1 VQEDAVQED
10 GRVPTVEEHR
20 AAIAALLAP
29 LAARKPELWRGVRPP
44 VTAAPRVLATDI
56 PSRIDLPP
64 FDNSQMDGYAVR
76 AAEATPGATLRV
88 AARIPAG
95 HGVDLLASGTA
106 APIMT
111 GAPIPDGADAV
122 IPIEAATPDFFQSEH
137 EPATVSFGERVEAGT
152 FVRPRGSDLAAGSI
166 LLAAGTVLGPAQW
179 GVLAASGIT
188 EVPMLRQVKVL
199 VLSTGDELTLAGH
212 PLTAGHIYDAN
223 GTSMAAALAGA
234 GAHVSDVL
242 VVHDYAPL
250 LREVFEDRDRE
261 VDLILTTGGVS
272 AGAYEIVRDVF
283 EDAGVEFVTVAMQ
296 PGGPQGLGTA
306 RLGRFSAPVVAFP
319 GNPVSALVSF
329 EVFLRPVLRQLHGL
343 PPDRPSRWLPLA
355 APLDS
360 PAAKHQVR
368 RGVIDADGRVEL
380 VGGASS
386 HLLHSYAASTVLVHI
401 PVGVSQL
408 DAGDPVEVWSIDD

>member
-1 VQEDAVQED
+1 M
-10 GRVPTVEEHR
+10 PTVEEHR
-20 AAIAALLAP
+20 AAIVALLAP
-29 LAARKPELWRGVRPP
+29 LGARKPELWRGARPP
-44 VTAAPRVLATDI
+44 VGAVPRVLATDI
-56 PSRIDLPP
+56 LSRIDLPP

-76 AAEATPGATLRV
+76 SAEVAAGVPLRV

-95 HGVDLLASGTA
+95 HGVDLLAAGTA

-122 IPIEAATPDFFQSEH
+122 IPIEAATPDRFQPETQ
-137 EPATVSFGERVEAGT
+137 PATVSFAATVDAGT
-152 FVRPRGSDLAAGSI
+152 FIRPRGSDLAAGSL

-179 GVLAASGIT
+179 GVLSAAGIT
-188 EVPMLRQVKVL
+188 EVPLLSQLKVL

-212 PLTAGHIYDAN
+212 PLAAGHIYDAN
-223 GTSMAAALAGA
+223 GTSMAVALAGA
-234 GAHVSDVL
+234 GAHVSDSL

-250 LREVFEDRDRE
+250 LREVFEDRDRD

-283 EDAGVEFVTVAMQ
+283 EDAGVEFTTVTMQ
-296 PGGPQGLGTA
+296 PGGPQGLGIATI
-306 RLGRFSAPVVAFP
+306 GRYSAPVVAFP

-343 PPDRPSRWLPLA
+343 APDRRSWWAPLA
-355 APLDS
+355 SGLDS
-360 PAAKHQVR
+360 PPAKHQVR
-368 RGVIDADGRVEL
+368 RGVINADGQVEL

-386 HLLHSYAASTVLVHI
+386 HLLHSYAASTVLVHVPI
-401 PVGVSQL
+401 GVAHL
-408 DAGDPVEVWSIDD
+408 DAGDRIEVWSIDD

>member
-1 VQEDAVQED
+1 
-10 GRVPTVEEHR
+10 VPTVEEHR
-20 AAIAALLAP
+20 AAIATLLAP
-29 LAARKPELWRGVRPP
+29 LAAREPELWRGARPP
-44 VTAAPRVLATDI
+44 VGAAPRVLAADI
-56 PSRIDLPP
+56 LNRIDLPP

-76 AAEATPGATLRV
+76 SAEVASGAALRV
-88 AARIPAG
+88 APRIPAG
-95 HGVDLLASGTA
+95 HGVDLLAAGSA

-122 IPIEAATPDFFQSEH
+122 IPIEAATPNFFQPEH
-137 EPATVSFGERVEAGT
+137 EPATVTFAEPVDAGT
-152 FVRPRGSDLAAGSI
+152 FVRTRGSDLSAGNL

-179 GVLAASGIT
+179 GVLAASGVT
-188 EVPMLRQVKVL
+188 EVPLLSQLKVL
-199 VLSTGDELTLAGH
+199 VLSTGDELTLVGH
-212 PLTAGHIYDAN
+212 PLAVGHIYDAN

-234 GAHVSDVL
+234 GAHVSDAL

-296 PGGPQGLGTA
+296 PGGPQGLGVA
-306 RLGRFSAPVVAFP
+306 QIGRYSAPVVAFP

-343 PPDRPSRWLPLA
+343 SPDRRTWRAPLA
-355 APLDS
+355 SSLDS
-360 PAAKHQVR
+360 PTAKHQVR

-386 HLLHSYAASTVLVHI
+386 HLLHSYAASTVLVHV
-401 PVGVSQL
+401 PVGVAHL
-408 DAGDPVEVWSIDD
+408 DAGDRVEVWSIDD

>member
-1 VQEDAVQED
+1 
-10 GRVPTVEEHR
+10 VPTVEEHR

-29 LAARKPELWRGVRPP
+29 LAERKPELWRGVRPP
-44 VTAAPRVLATDI
+44 VAAAPRVLAADI
-56 PSRIDLPP
+56 LSRIDLPP

-76 AAEATPGATLRV
+76 AAEVAPGAPLRV

-111 GAPIPDGADAV
+111 GAPIPDGANAV
-122 IPIEAATPDFFQSEH
+122 IPIEAATPNYFQPEQ
-137 EPATVSFGERVEAGT
+137 EPTTVSFSERVDVGT
-152 FVRPRGSDLAAGSI
+152 FVRSRGSDLAAGSL

-188 EVPMLRQVKVL
+188 EIPLLSQLKVL
-199 VLSTGDELTLAGH
+199 VLSTGDELTEAGH
-212 PLTAGHIYDAN
+212 PLAAGHIYDAN
-223 GTSMAAALAGA
+223 GTSMAAALAEA
-234 GAHVSDVL
+234 GAHVSDAL

-283 EDAGVEFVTVAMQ
+283 EDAGVEFTTIAMQ

-306 RLGRFSAPVVAFP
+306 RIGRFSAHVIAFP

-329 EVFLRPVLRQLHGL
+329 EVFLRPVLRRLHGL
-343 PPDRPSRWLPLA
+343 PPDRRSWWAPLES
-355 APLDS
+355 PLDS
-360 PAAKHQVR
+360 PPAKHQVR
-368 RGVIDADGRVEL
+368 RGVITAEGRVKL

-386 HLLHSYAASTVLVHI
+386 HLLHSYAASTVLVHV
-401 PVGVSQL
+401 PVGIAHL
-408 DAGDPVEVWSIDD
+408 DAGDTVEVWSIDD

>member
-1 VQEDAVQED
+1 
-10 GRVPTVEEHR
+10 VPTVEEHR
-20 AAIAALLAP
+20 TAIVTLLAP
-29 LAARKPELWRGVRPP
+29 IAERKPELWRGARPP
-44 VTAAPRVLATDI
+44 VAAAPRVLAADI
-56 PSRIDLPP
+56 LNRIDLPP

-76 AAEATPGATLRV
+76 AAEVTPGASLRV

-95 HGVDLLASGTA
+95 HGVDLLAAGTA

-122 IPIEAATPDFFQSEH
+122 IPIEAATPNYFMPEH
-137 EPATVSFGERVEAGT
+137 EAATVSFGEPVDAGT
-152 FVRPRGSDLAAGSI
+152 FVRPRGSDLAAGSL

-179 GVLAASGIT
+179 GVLAASGVT
-188 EVPMLRQVKVL
+188 EIPLLSQLRVL

-212 PLTAGHIYDAN
+212 PLAAGHIYDAN

-272 AGAYEIVRDVF
+272 AGAYEVVRDVF
-283 EDAGVEFVTVAMQ
+283 EDAGVEFVSVAMQ
-296 PGGPQGLGTA
+296 PGGPQGLGVA
-306 RLGRFSAPVVAFP
+306 RIGRYSPPVIAFP

-329 EVFLRPVLRQLHGL
+329 EVLLRPALRALHGL
-343 PPDRPSRWLPLA
+343 PPDRRSWRAPLA
-355 APLDS
+355 SALDS
-360 PAAKHQVR
+360 PPAKHQVR
-368 RGVIDADGRVEL
+368 RGVINADGLVEL

-386 HLLHSYAASTVLVHI
+386 HLLHSYAASTVLVHV
-401 PVGVSQL
+401 PVGVAHL
-408 DAGDPVEVWSIDD
+408 DAGDRVEVWSIDD

>member
-1 VQEDAVQED
+1 
-10 GRVPTVEEHR
+10 VPTVEEHR

-29 LAARKPELWRGVRPP
+29 LAARKPELWHGTHPP
-44 VTAAPRVLATDI
+44 VAAAPRVLAADI
-56 PSRIDLPP
+56 LSRIDLPP
-64 FDNSQMDGYAVR
+64 FANSQMDGYAVR
-76 AAEATPGATLRV
+76 AAEAAPGNDLRV
-88 AARIPAG
+88 APRIPAG

-122 IPIEAATPDFFQSEH
+122 IPIEAATPNYFQPEH
-137 EPATVSFGERVEAGT
+137 ETATVRFAEPVDVGT
-152 FVRPRGSDLAAGSI
+152 FVRSRGSDLAAGSL

-188 EVPMLRQVKVL
+188 EVPLLSQLKIL

-212 PLTAGHIYDAN
+212 PLAAGHIYDAN

-234 GAHVSDVL
+234 GAHVSDAL
-242 VVHDYAPL
+242 VVQDYAPL

-283 EDAGVEFVTVAMQ
+283 EDAGVDFTTIAMQ

-306 RLGRFSAPVVAFP
+306 KIGRFSAPVIAFP

-343 PPDRPSRWLPLA
+343 PPDRRSWRAPLA
-355 APLDS
+355 SPLDS
-360 PAAKHQVR
+360 PPAKHQVR
-368 RGVIDADGRVEL
+368 RGVIDAEGQVEL

-386 HLLHSYAASTVLVHI
+386 HLLHSYAASTVLVHV
-401 PVGVSQL
+401 PVGVAHL
-408 DAGDPVEVWSIDD
+408 GAGDTVEVWSIDD

>member
-1 VQEDAVQED
+1 VS
-10 GRVPTVEEHR
+10 TVEEHR
-20 AAIAALLAP
+20 AAIASLLAP
-29 LAARKPELWRGVRPP
+29 LAARKPELWRGARPP
-44 VTAAPRVLATDI
+44 VTAAPRVLAADI

-76 AAEATPGATLRV
+76 AAEAVPGAELRV

-95 HGVDLLASGTA
+95 HGVDLLAPGTA

-122 IPIEAATPDFFQSEH
+122 IPIEAATPDYFQPEH
-137 EPATVSFGERVEAGT
+137 EAATVSFAERVDAGT
-152 FVRPRGSDLAAGSI
+152 FVRPRGSDLAAGSL
-166 LLAAGTVLGPAQW
+166 LLAAGTALGPAQW

-188 EVPMLRQVKVL
+188 EVPLLRQLKVL

-212 PLTAGHIYDAN
+212 PLGAGHIYDAN

-234 GAHVSDVL
+234 GAHVPDAL
-242 VVHDYAPL
+242 VVRDYAPL

-283 EDAGVEFVTVAMQ
+283 EDAGVEFTTVAMQ
-296 PGGPQGLGTA
+296 PGGPQGLGIA
-306 RLGRFSAPVVAFP
+306 KIGRFSAPVIAFP

-343 PPDRPSRWLPLA
+343 SPDRRSWRAPLA
-355 APLDS
+355 SALDS
-360 PAAKHQVR
+360 PPAKHQVR
-368 RGVIDADGRVEL
+368 RGVIGADGQVEL

-386 HLLHSYAASTVLVHI
+386 HLLHSYAASTVLVHV
-401 PVGVSQL
+401 PVGVAHL
-408 DAGDPVEVWSIDD
+408 DAGDMIDVWSIDD